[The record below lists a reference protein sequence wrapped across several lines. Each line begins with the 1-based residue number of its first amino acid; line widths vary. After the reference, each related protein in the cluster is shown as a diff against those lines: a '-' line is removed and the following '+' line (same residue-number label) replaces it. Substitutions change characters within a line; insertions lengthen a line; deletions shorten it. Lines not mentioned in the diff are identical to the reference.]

1 MMESHNATRIDQHI
15 PILLRRVSRGPSW
28 KATTDELLEVG
39 PPRCRTPEIPSSRM
53 EHAVGVIDLPLLVDQ
68 DGVGNP
74 DLVEIG
80 TDQRATLK
88 RHDHNLH
95 VERAERIVDLLQL
108 QQVPAADQS
117 TQMAMEDHQQP
128 GSLEVLETMDPAV
141 DVWQRKRHGRLV
153 HSGGHGLMIAGCPSR
168 IQRRVSQ
175 PEV

>member
-1 MMESHNATRIDQHI
+1 
-15 PILLRRVSRGPSW
+15 
-28 KATTDELLEVG
+28 
-39 PPRCRTPEIPSSRM
+39 M

-128 GSLEVLETMDPAV
+128 GSLEVLETMD
-141 DVWQRKRHGRLV
+141 RKRHGRLV
-153 HSGGHGLMIAGCPSR
+153 HSGGHGFMIAGCPSR
-168 IQRRVSQ
+168 IQRHVSQ